1 MLRNPTGLSHAVV
14 ALLGATVVIDLF
26 SVFATSELHAAVT
39 GRPAGDVSPLLFAQG
54 IVAVAAL
61 LQILALVATATLF
74 IIWFH
79 RLRQNAGV
87 WAGDLQGRSAGW
99 AIGAW
104 FIPIA
109 NLWMPR
115 GIAADIWRSSRAEPF
130 GADRP
135 RELLLLNGWWTV
147 FVLDAIVARGAS
159 RAYEKADEFEEYAS
173 AAKWLYLS
181 DALNIVAAVLTIFF
195 VRRLT
200 SMQHAKATGMIP
212 AAD

>member
-14 ALLGATVVIDLF
+14 ALLGVTVVIDLF

-39 GRPAGDVSPLLFAQG
+39 GHPAGDVSPLLFAHG
-54 IVAVAAL
+54 LVALGVL

-87 WAGDLQGRSAGW
+87 WAGDLQSWSTRW

-104 FIPIA
+104 FVPIA
-109 NLWMPR
+109 NLWIPR
-115 GIAADIWRSSRAEPF
+115 GIAADIWRASRAEPF

-135 RELLLLNGWWTV
+135 RELRLLNGWWTA
-147 FVLDAIVARGAS
+147 FVLYALVDRVASKLYDR
-159 RAYEKADEFEEYAS
+159 ADEAAEYAY
-173 AAKWLYLS
+173 AAKWLHLS
-181 DALNIVAAVLTIFF
+181 NALNIVAAVLAIFF